1 MKEKKNERCLRSCLS
16 AGAGDSAG
24 RLRRQYGGHFGA
36 SDAGGIGKP
45 HCIRREYRV

>member
-1 MKEKKNERCLRSCLS
+1 MKEKKNERCLRSC
-16 AGAGDSAG
+16 DSAG